1 VQQLL
6 KDFFGKEPSKGVNPD
21 EAVAYGAA
29 VQAAILSGVS
39 GETEG
44 IILMDVNSL
53 TLGIETS
60 GGVFSPIIKRNTPIP
75 TKKSQMYVHIDIF
88 IRFSF
93 DLSFLSSVCSFS
105 TAADNQHTVSI
116 RVYEGE
122 RGQTKFNN
130 LLGEFDLGGIPPA
143 PKGVPQIE
151 VTFDVDA
158 NSIMTIK
165 ALDKGTYV
173 ALLLC
178 FSGGSVLTYSLSVAS
193 RSKSSSPTTRHA

>member
-6 KDFFGKEPSKGVNPD
+6 KDFFDKEPSKGVNPD

-53 TLGIETS
+53 TLGIETT
-60 GGVFSPIIKRNTPIP
+60 GGVFAPIIKRNTPIP
-75 TKKSQMYVHIDIF
+75 TKKSQMYVHHDTEISLLSYF
-88 IRFSF
+88 FFS
-93 DLSFLSSVCSFS
+93 VRSFS
-105 TAADNQHTVSI
+105 TAVDNQQTVTI
-116 RVYEGE
+116 KVYEGE

-130 LLGEFDLGGIPPA
+130 LLGEFDLGGISPA

-151 VTFDVDA
+151 VTFEVDA

-165 ALDKGTYV
+165 ALDKGT
-173 ALLLC
+173 
-178 FSGGSVLTYSLSVAS
+178 
-193 RSKSSSPTTRHA
+193 

>member
-1 VQQLL
+1 MQQLL

-39 GETEG
+39 GETQD

-53 TLGIETS
+53 TLGIETT
-60 GGVFSPIIKRNTPIP
+60 GGVFAPIIKRNTPIP
-75 TKKSQMYVHIDIF
+75 TKKSQTYVHRVTIFFIDF
-88 IRFSF
+88 LFLFSAMR
-93 DLSFLSSVCSFS
+93 SFS
-105 TAADNQHTVSI
+105 TAADNQQTVTI
-116 RVYEGE
+116 KVYEGE

-151 VTFDVDA
+151 VTFEVDA

-165 ALDKGTYV
+165 ALDKGT
-173 ALLLC
+173 
-178 FSGGSVLTYSLSVAS
+178 
-193 RSKSSSPTTRHA
+193 